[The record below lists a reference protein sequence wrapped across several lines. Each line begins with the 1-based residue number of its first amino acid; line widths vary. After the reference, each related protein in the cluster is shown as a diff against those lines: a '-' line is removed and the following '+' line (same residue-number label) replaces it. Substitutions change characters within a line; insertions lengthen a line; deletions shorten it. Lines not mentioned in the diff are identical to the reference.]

1 MQCVFYV
8 FQLLFRLLIR
18 VRIVP
23 QAEIGQKEMKRERDA
38 FVFTCVS
45 INNKIAID
53 TIVCARVCVWL
64 LIFYNYV
71 HYADIVQLCMASAL
85 YKNISIIN

>member
-1 MQCVFYV
+1 ME
-8 FQLLFRLLIR
+8 R
-18 VRIVP
+18 
-23 QAEIGQKEMKRERDA
+23 GRDA

-53 TIVCARVCVWL
+53 TIVCVCVRVCV

-71 HYADIVQLCMASAL
+71 HYADAVHTERAVQEQFVVKLNCW
-85 YKNISIIN
+85 